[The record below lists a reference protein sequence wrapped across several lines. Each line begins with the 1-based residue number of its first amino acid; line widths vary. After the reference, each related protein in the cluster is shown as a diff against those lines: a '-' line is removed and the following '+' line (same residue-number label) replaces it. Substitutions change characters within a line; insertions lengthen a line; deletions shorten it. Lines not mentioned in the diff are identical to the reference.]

1 MSVIFSIS
9 KFIYTHLPL
18 VHKALVKLLNFF
30 KIDKILNRSKPIS
43 KVVNSGIS
51 KQIENGEKK
60 KSRSHIAKLKRKLY
74 GDGFSERAYSDF
86 NIIAATHKNK
96 FMQQEAAWELALWH
110 ANKETPEDARKCL
123 HYLAQV
129 LDGNSERIRVQ
140 RAAVIKAEC
149 LDLSGEVKEAE
160 IGLKEVLET
169 EKSADLFL
177 AYANL
182 STSIEEKAEWLNKA
196 FSLYDLSL
204 VEVSKDADLPAF
216 FRLISAKLPFSALKA
231 KGDTPLVTVI
241 IPAYNCESTIHY
253 ALNSLLSQTLQSFE
267 IIVSDDC
274 SEDNAIAVVADYM
287 EKDSRIR
294 LIRSEVNSGPY
305 VARNLALAQAR
316 GEFVTCHDADDW
328 SHPERL
334 EIQVRH
340 LVQNPGCIANMSQ
353 WTRVT
358 GDMKFVRRG
367 NAGYY
372 IQYNM
377 ASLMFRR
384 KEVIE
389 RLGSWDSVR
398 FGADGEMVQR
408 MVKEFGEDSLVR
420 LETGPLSLALQSQDS
435 LTGNSMFG
443 YHGYFMGA
451 RKEYLDAFQT
461 FIKKGESLKY
471 DFPMT
476 ERKFPV
482 PEPMWPVR
490 EEKINNTRHFDVII
504 ASEFRL
510 PGGTT
515 SSNIEEIRA
524 HKALGLKTGL
534 FQMNRYDLSSVTS
547 INEKVRNEID
557 GKQVQMLVYGENVTC
572 DLLIIRH
579 PPALQEYQQF
589 LPFVSAEQV
598 VVVINTSPLRDYSEG
613 GQRIYDFNSC
623 NENLL
628 RYFGKEALW
637 FPIGPLVREAVLNEE
652 NIGNVIRLA
661 EKNWH
666 NIINTKEWYTGAPRC
681 KGKAAIIGRHS
692 RDHYVKWP
700 ENKEELLEI
709 YPDDDRFIVKVLGGA
724 NTVETMLGKFP
735 DNWEVYPF
743 GSKNAKDFL
752 SEIDFCVYY
761 HHKDL
766 VEAFGRTPLEAMAA
780 GVPVILPE
788 HFQVLFKE
796 AAIYAKPSEVKSII
810 LDLFNN
816 QALYRERA
824 EIARKFA
831 EEHFGYSQ
839 HLSRIRPFVRKL
851 Q

>member
-1 MSVIFSIS
+1 
-9 KFIYTHLPL
+9 
-18 VHKALVKLLNFF
+18 
-30 KIDKILNRSKPIS
+30 
-43 KVVNSGIS
+43 
-51 KQIENGEKK
+51 
-60 KSRSHIAKLKRKLY
+60 
-74 GDGFSERAYSDF
+74 
-86 NIIAATHKNK
+86 
-96 FMQQEAAWELALWH
+96 MQQEAAWELALWH
-110 ANKETPEDARKCL
+110 ANKNTPEDAGKCL
-123 HYLAQV
+123 NYLAQV
-129 LDGNSERIRVQ
+129 IDDNTELKRVQ
-140 RAAVIKAEC
+140 RAAIIKAEC
-149 LDLSGEVKEAE
+149 LDLSGEVKQAE
-160 IGLKEVLET
+160 IVLTKALEVER
-169 EKSADLFL
+169 SADLFL
-177 AYANL
+177 GYANL
-182 STSIEEKAEWLNKA
+182 TSSIEEKAEWLNKA
-196 FSLYDLSL
+196 FSLYGLSR
-204 VEVSKDADLPAF
+204 VEVSKDSDLPAF
-216 FRLISAKLPFSALKA
+216 FRLITEKTPFSALKA
-231 KGDTPLVTVI
+231 KGDIPLVTVI
-241 IPAYNCESTIHY
+241 IPAFNCENTIHY
-253 ALNSLLSQTLQSFE
+253 ALSSLLAQTLQSFE

-274 SEDNAIAVVADYM
+274 SNDSTIAVVTDYM
-287 EKDSRIR
+287 QRDSRIR

-305 VARNLALAQAR
+305 VARNLALARAR
-316 GEFVTCHDADDW
+316 GEFVTCHDSDDW
-328 SHPERL
+328 SHPDKL

-353 WTRVT
+353 LTRVT
-358 GDMKFVRRG
+358 EDMKFVRRG
-367 NAGYY
+367 NDGYY
-372 IQYNM
+372 IQNNI

-384 KEVIE
+384 REVAE
-389 RLGSWDSVR
+389 RLGYWDSVR

-408 MVKEFGEDSLVR
+408 MVKEFGEDR
-420 LETGPLSLALQSQDS
+420 ITRMETGPLYFALQSNNS
-435 LTGNSMFG
+435 LTGNSTFG
-443 YHGYFMGA
+443 YPGYFMGA

-461 FIKKGESLKY
+461 FFNKGESLKY

-476 ERKFPV
+476 ERKYPV

-490 EEKINNTRHFDVII
+490 EEKINNSRHFDVII

-534 FQMNRYDLSSVTS
+534 LQMNRYDLSSVTS
-547 INEKVRNEID
+547 INEKLRNEID
-557 GKQVQMLVYGENVTC
+557 GKQVQMIVFGESVTC

-579 PPALQEYQQF
+579 PPALQDYQQY
-589 LPFVSAEQV
+589 LPFVSAEHV

-613 GQRIYDFNSC
+613 GQRVYDFKNC
-623 NENLL
+623 NDNLV

-652 NIGNVIRLA
+652 TIGSVIKLA

-681 KGKAAIIGRHS
+681 KGKVAIIGRHS
-692 RDHYVKWP
+692 RDHFVKWP

-709 YPDDDRFIVKVLGGA
+709 YPDDGRFIVKVLGGA

-743 GSKNAKDFL
+743 GSKDAKEFL
-752 SEIDFCVYY
+752 SEIDFCVYF

-788 HFQVLFKE
+788 HFEVLFKE
-796 AAIYAKPSEVKSII
+796 AAIYAKPSEVKGII

-816 QALYRERA
+816 QTLYRERA

-839 HLSRIRPFVRKL
+839 HLSRIRPFVKKL